1 MVFRSIKS
9 FKRTVKKMRE
19 RFPEFNELGFT
30 DEECFAFG
38 CLIKYKTKKVTYR

>member
-9 FKRTVKKMRE
+9 FKKTVKKMRE

-30 DEECFAFG
+30 DEECFAFW
-38 CLIKYKTKKVTYR
+38 CFIKYKTKEVTYR